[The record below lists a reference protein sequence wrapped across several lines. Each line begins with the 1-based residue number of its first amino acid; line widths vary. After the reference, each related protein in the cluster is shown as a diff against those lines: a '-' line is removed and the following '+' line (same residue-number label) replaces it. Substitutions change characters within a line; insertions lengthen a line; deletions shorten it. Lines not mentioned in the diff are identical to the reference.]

1 MDRGYGD
8 FARLY
13 AMHQAGVFFV
23 TRARRG
29 MNAWRVYSAPTQ
41 RDTGMIRDQRV
52 MLNGCYSAKE

>member
-13 AMHQAGVFFV
+13 AMHQAGAFFG
-23 TRARRG
+23 TRAKGG
-29 MNAWRVYSAPTQ
+29 MVARRVYSAPTQ
-41 RDTGMIRDQRV
+41 RDAGMIRDQRV